1 MKELCLEQGVIAKI
15 GESINEKPIANMVHT
30 INLFIQYGNNPIEPI
45 QIQIDAERLKKK
57 DDDGKPYLDEY
68 FIKLLYDI
76 ETAHD
81 AQLYDLNKNKITF

>member
-45 QIQIDAERLKKK
+45 QIQIDAERMEKKGEDNK
-57 DDDGKPYLDEY
+57 ISSDEDY
-68 FIKLLYDI
+68 IRLLYDI
-76 ETAHD
+76 ETAHN
-81 AQLYDLNKNKITF
+81 AQIYDLNRKKITY

>member
-1 MKELCLEQGVIAKI
+1 MIMKDLCLEQGVIAKI

-45 QIQIDAERLKKK
+45 QIQIDEERWKKIDK
-57 DDDGKPYLDEY
+57 D

-81 AQLYDLNKNKITF
+81 AQIYDLNKNKITF